1 MSTAELTLPP
11 PEPKINLLQ
20 INNLGLANSNKSA
33 EIQWQSSYTKYC
45 NLSGYQNN
53 VATTGTYSV
62 AISHINPIVNT
73 TLTCYND
80 D

>member
-11 PEPKINLLQ
+11 PEPVIDLLQ
-20 INNLGLANSNKSA
+20 INNLSLVNNNKSA
-33 EIQWQSSYTKYC
+33 NIQWQSNYTKYC
-45 NLSGYQNN
+45 NLSGYQNS
-53 VATTGTYSV
+53 VATTGTYTV
-62 AISHINPIVNT
+62 AINFNTIINT